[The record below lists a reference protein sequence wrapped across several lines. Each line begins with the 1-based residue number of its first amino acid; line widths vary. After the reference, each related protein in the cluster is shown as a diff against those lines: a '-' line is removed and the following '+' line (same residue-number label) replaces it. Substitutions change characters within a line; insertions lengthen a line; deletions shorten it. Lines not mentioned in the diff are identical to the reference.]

1 MEKLISKR
9 NILFVQIAS
18 VIASLLIIFYLF
30 ISINGAS
37 NGLYEELGSVAGNVQ
52 MACLLFYVDLFI
64 VIILLVAF
72 GYLFIVK
79 KQKDALVLISGGIYI
94 FSTMIGLSL
103 SSSVSAISN
112 LASGFTQ
119 GNFESMLGS
128 MFINYD
134 SLKNVENL
142 QYYVIIY
149 VIIQITGLGINLVL
163 GKWEIFKTLNEEKN
177 HVRIPKV
184 ERLSK
189 MRINTF
195 KENLSTVSNQENGMK
210 CENCGTMNELSSRF
224 CEHCGKP
231 LIPQIDKVQKNMKKI
246 PTKNKNKKIYLV
258 IGIVA
263 ALFVGVLGGSAF
275 FFLNPEQEISLTSN
289 CEYSFSGENGQGTIT
304 YVCLPDY
311 DKENEKETEFVD
323 SVFYDV
329 ENNGFLSN
337 GDEDAIVARY
347 DKDIAKMNHIVPI
360 DSELKIEVNGL
371 SENFSQSLEKDTD
384 SGMMFSTITN
394 AEDIINELK
403 KGGLNISDEYIFTS
417 SDLAYEEISGV
428 TSKAY
433 FEDAAYIGQSLKP
446 TAYLTGGTIEICT
459 SNSEAQRRLNQVNSI
474 DDHKYMYN
482 YVFGNIFIRLD
493 KVMSLEHIKE
503 YEKVFDKMN
512 DITETKS
519 KEMRENNL

>member
-79 KQKDALVLISGGIYI
+79 KQKDVLVLISGGIYI

-103 SSSVSAISN
+103 SSSVSEISN

-142 QYYVIIY
+142 HYYVIIY
-149 VIIQITGLGINLVL
+149 VIIQIIGLVINLVL
-163 GKWEIFKTLNEEKN
+163 GKWKIFV
-177 HVRIPKV
+177 HIPKV
-184 ERLSK
+184 ERSPK
-189 MRINTF
+189 MKINTF
-195 KENLSTVSNQENGMK
+195 KENLNTMSNQENRIK
-210 CENCGTMNELSSRF
+210 CANCGAMNELSSRF

-275 FFLNPEQEISLTSN
+275 FFLNPEKEISLTSN

-311 DKENEKETEFVD
+311 DKENGKETEFVD

-337 GDEDAIVARY
+337 GDEVTIVARY

-384 SGMMFSTITN
+384 LEMMFSSITN